1 MTGISISV
9 VHSIEITDNDIFLV
23 ANELREC
30 FQDALNAFAINGNM
44 ADRASIQRSLFQM
57 VVEQMIDPEK
67 YNWTI

>member
-9 VHSIEITDNDIFLV
+9 AHSIEITDDDILFV

-30 FQDALNAFAINGNM
+30 FQEALDTFAINGNM

-67 YNWTI
+67 YDWTV